1 MSRQHVA
8 EAAGSNLEE
17 IIGFNSEAKAMN
29 KMAEG
34 TSKIVAELY
43 SRNGLDGV
51 LALGGTMGTSLAL
64 TVMGT
69 LPIGLPKLI
78 LSTIAF
84 SPLIPVE
91 AIRGD
96 LMMMQWVAGLRGINS
111 INRKVL
117 DTAAGA
123 IAGAAEAFD
132 KKSILKNKIVIG
144 ITAMGSTPCKYIGW
158 LQPALER
165 RGYELAVFHATGM
178 GGRMFERAI
187 EDGLIDVAM
196 DLELTELAN
205 ELCGGVTSAGK
216 HRLEAAGKI
225 GIPQIVAPTVNAIM
239 LATNRPMPR
248 RFRNRPT
255 RQHNWLCAN
264 VPTSKKEKTTLGRL
278 IARKLNK
285 ATGPTAVIIPMKG
298 RYPEDTK
305 MSRGIVDDA
314 EGMLAVRDALKANLK
329 SEIKVVEVEAAIN
342 ERAYTDKVLDLLD
355 EMMQK

>member
-1 MSRQHVA
+1 MGKSIAIIGTLDTKGDEIRYVKDFIVHRGHEVVVIDVGVIGPPMFEPAVSRQHVA

-248 RFRNRPT
+248 RFQKPSHPPT
-255 RQHNWLCAN
+255 QLVVRECSNEQ
-264 VPTSKKEKTTLGRL
+264 
-278 IARKLNK
+278 
-285 ATGPTAVIIPMKG
+285 KG
-298 RYPEDTK
+298 K
-305 MSRGIVDDA
+305 DDA
-314 EGMLAVRDALKANLK
+314 GEAH
-329 SEIKVVEVEAAIN
+329 SEE
-342 ERAYTDKVLDLLD
+342 T
-355 EMMQK
+355 